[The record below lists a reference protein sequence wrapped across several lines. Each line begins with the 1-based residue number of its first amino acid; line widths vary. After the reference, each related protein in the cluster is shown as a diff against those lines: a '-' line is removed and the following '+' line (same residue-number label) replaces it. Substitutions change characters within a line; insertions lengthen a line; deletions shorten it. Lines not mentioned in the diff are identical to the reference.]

1 MKRTM
6 IWAAIVATTLCSP
19 SVFAGEKIKLPGGPA
34 KATPQVT
41 TAIHRGDAT
50 VTNVDWARRAS
61 RNGWYGGYSPY
72 YSYRPYFD
80 SYAPY
85 YGGYYT
91 APYYGYSYYS
101 PSWYYGG
108 YGGWGPGASV
118 GVGPLAYGRVGGW
131 YW

>member
-1 MKRTM
+1 MKRTV
-6 IWAAIVATTLCSP
+6 IWAAIAATALCTP
-19 SVFAGEKIKLPGGPA
+19 SLFAGEKTKLPSGPA

-41 TAIHRGDAT
+41 TAIQHGST
-50 VTNVDWARRAS
+50 PITNVDWARRAS

-72 YSYRPYFD
+72 YSSYRPY
-80 SYAPY
+80 YGAYTPY

-91 APYYGYSYYS
+91 APYDGYSYYS
-101 PSWYYGG
+101 PGG
-108 YGGWGPGASV
+108 YYGGWGPGVAV